1 MENSIKE
8 VQINTGIE
16 GICEVM
22 NTVNLVDCLQVLHKF
37 YGVSYKKLSD
47 HSGIN
52 YSSLRC
58 MCCNEEN
65 VLSEEKT
72 ADAVKKLKQIYSINK

>member
-16 GICEVM
+16 GVCEVM
-22 NTVNLVDCLQVLHKF
+22 NTVNIVDCLQVLHKF

-65 VLSEEKT
+65 VLSEEKKV
-72 ADAVKKLKQIYSINK
+72 DAVKKLKQIYSINK

>member
-1 MENSIKE
+1 
-8 VQINTGIE
+8 
-16 GICEVM
+16 M
-22 NTVNLVDCLQVLHKF
+22 NTVNLVDCLKVLNKF
-37 YGVSYKKLSD
+37 YGVSYKKLSE

-72 ADAVKKLKQIYSINK
+72 SSAVRNLKQIYLMNK